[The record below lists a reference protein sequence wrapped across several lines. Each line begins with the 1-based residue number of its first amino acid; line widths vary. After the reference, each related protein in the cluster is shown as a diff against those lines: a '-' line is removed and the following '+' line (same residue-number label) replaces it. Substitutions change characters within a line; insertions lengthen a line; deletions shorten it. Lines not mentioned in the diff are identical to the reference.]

1 MKYDDAATEHIN
13 RDTFNIDIVG
23 THDILTM
30 INNEDMKVALAVK
43 KSIPQIAKGVDIIV
57 RNFCKEEGF
66 FTSVQEQAAGW
77 VF

>member
-30 INNEDMKVALAVK
+30 INNEDMKVAQAK
-43 KSIPQIAKGVDIIV
+43 KIYSADCQ
-57 RNFCKEEGF
+57 RC
-66 FTSVQEQAAGW
+66 
-77 VF
+77 

>member
-30 INNEDMKVALAVK
+30 INNEDMKVAQAVK
-43 KSIPQIAKGVDIIV
+43 NLFRRLPKVLILL
-57 RNFCKEEGF
+57 
-66 FTSVQEQAAGW
+66 
-77 VF
+77 